1 MDTEQLTENPLGKLC
16 RETVGDFRHV
26 SINTDAVESL
36 ANELVSESLPL
47 PAWDHPAF
55 PRTVGPT
62 LDAVVWLGNAL
73 NFCYWVPEGESMW
86 SISIAG
92 QREMDAFALFGA
104 LNSAFERGHD
114 WGEARVLKSDVVPA
128 LFASGQGYLPLVKD
142 RIKILREIGDILE
155 NNYSGRLE
163 NAIEAAGNDAPAH
176 ARFLAATFPSFNDIR
191 RMNGTEIP
199 LRKRAQL
206 AAGMLHAARLARGAE
221 GLANIGQLTV
231 YADYMLPVALRSL
244 GLMQFSQELE
254 DKVNDRRLLDAG
266 SREETEIRVATVA
279 ACDKLIEVTCAKG
292 GDIDALKLDFWLW
305 RRGFEHET
313 QLPHHRTLTTDY

>member
-1 MDTEQLTENPLGKLC
+1 MKKPLGKLC
-16 RETVGDFRHV
+16 WEMVGEFRHL

-36 ANELVSESLPL
+36 ANELVGQSLPL
-47 PAWDHPAF
+47 PTWDHPAF
-55 PRTVGPT
+55 PPTAGPT
-62 LDAVVWLGNAL
+62 LDTVVWLGHAL
-73 NFCYWVPEGESMW
+73 NFCYWAPEGESMW
-86 SISIAG
+86 SISIGG
-92 QREMDAFALFGA
+92 QREVDAFALFGA

-114 WGEARVLKSDVVPA
+114 LGDARVLKSDVVPA
-128 LFASGQGYLPLVKD
+128 LFASGQGYLPLVKY
-142 RIKILREIGDILE
+142 RISILNEMGDILE
-155 NNYSGRLE
+155 NNYGGRLE
-163 NAIEAAGNDAPAH
+163 NAIEAAGNDAPGH
-176 ARFLAATFPSFNDIR
+176 ARFIATTFPSFNDVR

-206 AAGMLHAARLARGAE
+206 AAGMLHAARLARSAE
-221 GLANIGQLTV
+221 GLANTGQLTV

-244 GLMQFSQELE
+244 GLMQFSQELG
-254 DKVNDRRLLDAG
+254 DKVNGRRLLDAG

-279 ACDKLIEVTCAKG
+279 VCDQLIEFTCVKG